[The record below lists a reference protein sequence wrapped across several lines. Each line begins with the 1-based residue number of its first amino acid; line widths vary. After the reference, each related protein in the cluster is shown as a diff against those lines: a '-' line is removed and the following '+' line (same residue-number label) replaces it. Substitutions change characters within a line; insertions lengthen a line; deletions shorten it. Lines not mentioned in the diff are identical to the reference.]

1 MEMMPLK
8 IHNGQPDAILMDVQM
23 LNKTVIRLE
32 EIRKIKGSK
41 NIPIIAVTAGNIVRR
56 KGKCFESGMDDYMP
70 KPIILSDLKR
80 ILQVSRK

>member
-32 EIRKIKGSK
+32 EIRKINGSK
-41 NIPIIAVTAGNIVRR
+41 NIPIIAVTAG
-56 KGKCFESGMDDYMP
+56 
-70 KPIILSDLKR
+70 ILLGEKENAN
-80 ILQVSRK
+80 QNG